1 MSQDLPIPRQE
12 DRSDGAAV
20 LEWGVDG
27 PAPRRLGGL
36 VGGLGRDPRLPRVL
50 AGLGAAAAFAS
61 LLGEW
66 LVLTLPRSGP
76 DGGSL
81 RIPGGVAEVGG
92 FGVGYLVGLLG
103 LAGAVALALGGTH
116 GVRQNARVL
125 GTGLAVAL
133 LGLLAAAAFSLD
145 DSARNVAY
153 DPDGSI
159 EVEYGRGLVMAFL
172 AVALL
177 GSTLRLPGGTADTRP
192 TADAS
197 GGPADGE
204 AGPEGAAG
212 PEGTE
217 GAAGP
222 GERRW
227 RPRRRR
233 GRGGEDE
240 PSAPEGLTVEP
251 AAPFARPEPPTGH

>member
-1 MSQDLPIPRQE
+1 MSQDLPIPRQ
-12 DRSDGAAV
+12 DNRSDGAAV
-20 LEWGVDG
+20 LEWGADD
-27 PAPRRLGGL
+27 PKPRRLGDLASGL
-36 VGGLGRDPRLPRVL
+36 RRDPRLPRVL

-66 LVLTLPRSGP
+66 LVMTVPNSGP
-76 DGGSL
+76 DGDSI
-81 RIPGGVAEVGG
+81 RVPGGVDEVGG

-103 LAGAVALALGGTH
+103 LVGAVALALGGTR

-145 DSARNVAY
+145 DSTGNVLYYPA
-153 DPDGSI
+153 DGGLQ
-159 EVEYGRGLVMAFL
+159 VEYGRGLVMAFL

-177 GSTLRLPGGTADTRP
+177 GSTLRLPGAAADPPPSDDDDT
-192 TADAS
+192 
-197 GGPADGE
+197 GEPADG
-204 AGPEGAAG
+204 
-212 PEGTE
+212 GTE
-217 GAAGP
+217 PDGA
-222 GERRW
+222 EDRRW

-233 GRGGEDE
+233 SRLSEDE

-251 AAPFARPEPPTGH
+251 AAPFARPEPPTGR

>member
-1 MSQDLPIPRQE
+1 MSQDLPIPRQ
-12 DRSDGAAV
+12 DNRSDGAAV
-20 LEWGVDG
+20 LEWGADD

-36 VGGLGRDPRLPRVL
+36 VGGLSRDPRLPRVL

-66 LVLTLPRSGP
+66 LVMTVPNSGP
-76 DGGSL
+76 EGESV
-81 RIPGGVAEVGG
+81 RVPGRVDEVGG

-103 LAGAVALALGGTH
+103 LAGAVALALGGTR

-133 LGLLAAAAFSLD
+133 LGLLAAAVFSLD
-145 DSARNVAY
+145 GSSRNVLYFPA
-153 DPDGSI
+153 DAGP

-177 GSTLRLPGGTADTRP
+177 GSALRLPGAAADPPPAGDDT
-192 TADAS
+192 
-197 GGPADGE
+197 GEPADGVTGPDGPD
-204 AGPEGAAG
+204 GPED
-212 PEGTE
+212 
-217 GAAGP
+217 
-222 GERRW
+222 RRW

-233 GRGGEDE
+233 GRPTEDE
-240 PSAPEGLTVEP
+240 PPAPEGLTVEP
-251 AAPFARPEPPTGH
+251 AAPFARPEPPTGR